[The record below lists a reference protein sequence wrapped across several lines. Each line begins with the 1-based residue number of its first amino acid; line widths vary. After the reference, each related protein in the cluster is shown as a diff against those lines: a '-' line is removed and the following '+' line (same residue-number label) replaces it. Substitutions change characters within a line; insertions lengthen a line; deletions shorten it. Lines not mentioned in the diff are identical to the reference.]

1 MPEEP
6 CAVAIMAK
14 ASVAGTVKTRLVPRL
29 GEWGAARLQTRL
41 TRQAVRTALAARCGE
56 VQLHVTPR
64 IHAPWKSW
72 GVALKSQR
80 GRDLGERM
88 YRALAAALRRYSA
101 ALLIGTDCPV
111 LRPQDLRRA
120 TRLLR
125 GGCDV
130 VLSPAEDGGYALIG
144 ARRVSWRL
152 FDGIAWGESGVYAQ
166 TVERLRALGYRWR
179 ALCRV
184 WDVDRPEDLE
194 RLRLLRLV

>member
-1 MPEEP
+1 MALARRSLPASTP
-6 CAVAIMAK
+6 TSRNAVVIVFARAPLP
-14 ASVAGTVKTRLVPRL
+14 GRVKTRLVPRL
-29 GEWGAARLQTRL
+29 GEWGAARLQARL

-72 GVALKSQR
+72 GVALESQH

-120 TRLLR
+120 TRFA
-125 GGCDV
+125 
-130 VLSPAEDGGYALIG
+130 PAV
-144 ARRVSWRL
+144 RRHRL
-152 FDGIAWGESGVYAQ
+152 ERKR
-166 TVERLRALGYRWR
+166 RLRADRGTAACPGIPMARAAQCLGRRSSRGPR
-179 ALCRV
+179 APQIAPPSFSAAASLSAMAR
-184 WDVDRPEDLE
+184 
-194 RLRLLRLV
+194 